1 LKEELRSEMREE
13 MRRLQDLKEELRSE
27 MREEMR
33 RLQDLKEELRSEMRE
48 EMRRLQDRMTE
59 ACEQRIETPFA
70 VYDRKFDRKFDQKID
85 DLTSQM
91 TTQFN
96 QLKAEQQRADGD
108 LSSQIQQLKRSDT
121 SSTSRIRRLEE
132 TANTFFALKMTDG
145 YKYPGQGHSGNFR
158 GPIHWNEETSLP
170 DGAFELTS
178 NGAALKFK
186 ISGLYTLTFS
196 GQSGYGRYDTNII
209 KVKKNGEFIFNI
221 LDYNDADKGD
231 INNMAYTW
239 ADTIQSG
246 DTIELDVSSGHL
258 FASSTLPLTFTGQ
271 LIKKQ

>member
-1 LKEELRSEMREE
+1 LKTYVHYAV
-13 MRRLQDLKEELRSE
+13 LQE
-27 MREEMR
+27 
-33 RLQDLKEELRSEMRE
+33 
-48 EMRRLQDRMTE
+48 
-59 ACEQRIETPFA
+59 I
-70 VYDRKFDRKFDQKID
+70 
-85 DLTSQM
+85 
-91 TTQFN
+91 
-96 QLKAEQQRADGD
+96 
-108 LSSQIQQLKRSDT
+108 
-121 SSTSRIRRLEE
+121 
-132 TANTFFALKMTDG
+132 ANTFFALKMTNG
-145 YKYPGQGHSGNFR
+145 EKYPGQGHDYNFR